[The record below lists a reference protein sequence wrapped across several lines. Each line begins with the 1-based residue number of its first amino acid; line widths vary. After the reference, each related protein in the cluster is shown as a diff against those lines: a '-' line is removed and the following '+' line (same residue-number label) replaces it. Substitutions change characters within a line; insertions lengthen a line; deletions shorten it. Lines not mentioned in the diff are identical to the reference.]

1 MPELVIET
9 GSSSS
14 PASCNSYL
22 SISSATSYFQN
33 IGKLTNWASGTTT
46 TQSASLIRAT
56 YLMETFSWIGIK
68 ALSTQALEWPRRNVT
83 DKNLFYISSTCIPLQ
98 IKWIQAELAYRF
110 LNDDDPLPDNDTT
123 GNVIR
128 EKVDVVEIQYDSGGA
143 QQVPSQ
149 PYIDTLLRNWVKGR
163 ANVTLVR
170 S

>member
-1 MPELVIET
+1 MPELVIEVGT
-9 GSSSS
+9 GSL
-14 PASCNSYL
+14 ASANSYFSL
-22 SISSATSYFQN
+22 NSCTEYFTN

-46 TQSASLIRAT
+46 TQSAALIRAC
-56 YLMETFSWIGIK
+56 YYMESALDWIGTK
-68 ALSTQALEWPRRNVT
+68 ALSTQPLEWPRRNVT

-110 LNDDDPLPDNDTT
+110 LNGDDPLPDNDTT

-149 PYIDTLLRNWVKGR
+149 PYIDTLLRGWIRGKTNVEIFR
-163 ANVTLVR
+163 A
-170 S
+170 